1 MNSENN
7 INESLEDTIDESILL
22 TSDNLP
28 TENFINDSINSA
40 LPYVSD
46 NPQWDTIMRVN
57 SCSNTIPSQRIEMLN
72 MFITEN
78 AEMNENIKQI
88 HKIHHDLI
96 QSNNNINYTP
106 NKEDKNITYHEKLIQ
121 ENMNSFNTLL
131 DEFQKQNK
139 LLLTYE
145 KEYKENHEKSQ
156 TDIQKITDFKDF
168 MISIHSKYQDLDS
181 SELSELF
188 LKTIKDI
195 EKDNKLKEYNDKY
208 MKQNYI
214 TNLYINRFLKRI
226 NGCNIGSTCSLC
238 LQRQVDTFMEP
249 CGHTACSECIDELK
263 QRNGEYSCNCFLCR
277 KKVFK
282 FHKLYFT

>member
-1 MNSENN
+1 
-7 INESLEDTIDESILL
+7 
-22 TSDNLP
+22 
-28 TENFINDSINSA
+28 
-40 LPYVSD
+40 
-46 NPQWDTIMRVN
+46 
-57 SCSNTIPSQRIEMLN
+57 
-72 MFITEN
+72 
-78 AEMNENIKQI
+78 
-88 HKIHHDLI
+88 
-96 QSNNNINYTP
+96 
-106 NKEDKNITYHEKLIQ
+106 
-121 ENMNSFNTLL
+121 MNSFNTLL

-145 KEYKENHEKSQ
+145 KEYKENYEKSQ

-168 MISIHSKYQDLDS
+168 MISNHSKYLDLDS